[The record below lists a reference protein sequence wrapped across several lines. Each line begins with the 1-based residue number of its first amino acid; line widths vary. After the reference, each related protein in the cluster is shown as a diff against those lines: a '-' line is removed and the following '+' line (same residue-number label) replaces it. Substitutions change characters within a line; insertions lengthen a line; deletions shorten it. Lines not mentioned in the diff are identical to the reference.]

1 MPAILPPVRRP
12 VPLGSRRP
20 RESLEA
26 LFAPYGALICGSG
39 TQALALAIADARI
52 RSDSARPE
60 VILPAYAC
68 PDLITASVYAGV
80 YPRLVDTAAGEWGY
94 DLGQLRTAI
103 SSDTVAVVAVNLLG
117 VGDQASRLRQIATE
131 CDTLLIQDSAQHLP
145 PQLPAAW
152 LGDYVVLSFGRGKP
166 LNLLR
171 GGALLHPS
179 NRAADL
185 AAGIQEPAAS
195 TRDRFLESRLAGLA
209 FNVATHPGVY
219 AFSSRLLGGSLGS
232 TRYKTLAAIRS
243 VSAGTMAQVAS
254 GLCEYRDAA
263 GYDASIWRAACEEWL
278 SRGIEPLRCNSQESS
293 DSTRLRLPLLARD
306 ERLCAAIVAALNA
319 RGLGAS
325 RLYGTSLERIA
336 DVPIEVARQGPF
348 PNAAELARRLFT
360 LPTHSSV
367 SSDAVR
373 LARETVAGVLQHF
386 RSEGS

>member
-20 RESLEA
+20 RESLER
-26 LFAPYGALICGSG
+26 LFAPYGARICGSG
-39 TQALALAIADARI
+39 TQALALAIVDARA
-52 RSDSARPE
+52 RSDSPRPE

-80 YPRLVDTAAGEWGY
+80 FPRLVDTAAGEWGY
-94 DLGQLRTAI
+94 DLEELRKAI
-103 SSDTVAVVAVNLLG
+103 SGDTVAVVAVNLMG
-117 VGDQASRLRQIATE
+117 VGDQAPRLRQIATE

-171 GGALLHPS
+171 GGALLHSPE
-179 NRAADL
+179 RTVDL
-185 AAGIQEPAAS
+185 AAHMQPPATG
-195 TRDRFLESRLAGLA
+195 TRDRLLERRFARLA
-209 FNVATHPGVY
+209 FNVATHPTVY

-232 TRYKTLAAIRS
+232 TRYKTLDAIRS
-243 VSAGTMAQVAS
+243 VSAGTVAQVTS
-254 GLCEYRDAA
+254 GLCGYRGAT
-263 GYDASIWRAACEEWL
+263 GYNASIWREACQEWL
-278 SRGIEPLRCNSQESS
+278 PQGIEPLRCNSQEAREP
-293 DSTRLRLPLLARD
+293 TRLRLALLARD
-306 ERLCAAIVAALNA
+306 ERLCATLVAALNA

-325 RLYGTSLERIA
+325 RLYGSSLEKIA
-336 DVPIEVARQGPF
+336 AVPADVARQGPF

-360 LPTHSSV
+360 LPTHARV

-373 LARETVAGVLQHF
+373 LVRETVDGVL
-386 RSEGS
+386 RA